1 MSLKQSFAF
10 AAASIGLAATSAA
23 PAAMRPFQV
32 GGGEGGGGAEGGIV
46 GWLLNLQSLFTHQIT
61 QDVKALHADPAALWG
76 LLGLGLLYGVAHA
89 AGPGHGKA
97 IIASYVTANDRA
109 LRRGVLLAF
118 LAAGLQALV
127 AIAIVGVL
135 AAILNRTAAAMNRA
149 ADMIAL
155 LSDLGVAA
163 IGAYL
168 VWTKG
173 GALIAAVRRRLQKK
187 AIIAGGALY
196 GGAPWRAREAAGAL
210 SPFRAI
216 DPGAALGEDPEC
228 GHLHIVDAA
237 ALGDRFTWRGALTTV
252 VAAGSR
258 PCSGALL
265 VLVFTLSQGLF
276 WAGVAATFAMAAGTA
291 ITTGAIAA
299 AAVAFKA
306 AALRAASGDETR
318 LALTARA
325 IEFAAALAVLGFG
338 LLLALGSTQG
348 A

>member
-1 MSLKQSFAF
+1 MSLKRVTAALWLMGASS
-10 AAASIGLAATSAA
+10 AAA
-23 PAAMRPFQV
+23 AAMRPFQV
-32 GGGEGGGGAEGGIV
+32 GGGEGGGGAQGGIV
-46 GWLLNLQSLFTHQIT
+46 GWLLNVQSLFTHLIT
-61 QDVKALHADPAALWG
+61 QDVKALHTDPTALWG
-76 LLGLGLLYGVAHA
+76 LLGLGLLYGIAHA

-109 LRRGVLLAF
+109 LRRGVILAF

-127 AIAIVGVL
+127 AIVLVGIL
-135 AAILNRTAAAMNRA
+135 AAILNQTAATMNQA
-149 ADMIAL
+149 ADSIAL

-173 GALIAAVRRRLQKK
+173 GAFLAALRKRFHRK
-187 AIIAGGALY
+187 AVVDGGALY
-196 GGAPWRAREAAGAL
+196 AGAPWSPAEATAAL
-210 SPFRAI
+210 SPFRVVE
-216 DPGAALGEDPEC
+216 PGTLAMTGADC
-228 GHLHIVDAA
+228 GHLHTLDAA
-237 ALGDRFTWRGALTTV
+237 SLGDGFTWRGAMTTV

-276 WAGVAATFAMAAGTA
+276 WAGVAATFAMAFGTA

-306 AALRAASGDETR
+306 LAMRAAAGEETR
-318 LALTARA
+318 LALVARA
-325 IEFAAALAVLGFG
+325 IELCAALAVLAFG

>member
-1 MSLKQSFAF
+1 MSLRRLLAF
-10 AAASIGLAATSAA
+10 AAAAPGLAATGAIA
-23 PAAMRPFQV
+23 AAMRPFQV

-76 LLGLGLLYGVAHA
+76 LLGLGLLYGIAHA

-109 LRRGVLLAF
+109 LRRGVILAF
-118 LAAGLQALV
+118 LAATLQALV

-135 AAILNRTAAAMNRA
+135 AAILNQTAAAMNGA
-149 ADMIAL
+149 ADAIAL

-173 GALIAAVRRRLQKK
+173 AAFFAALRRRFQRK
-187 AIIAGGALY
+187 AIVESGALY
-196 GGAPWRAREAAGAL
+196 GGAPWRPAGAAAAL

-216 DPGAALGEDPEC
+216 EPGAALATDPDC
-228 GHLHIVDAA
+228 GHLHTLDAA
-237 ALGDRFTWRGALTTV
+237 ALGDGFTWRGALTTV
-252 VAAGSR
+252 AAAGSR

-265 VLVFTLSQGLF
+265 VLVFTVSQGLF
-276 WAGVAATFAMAAGTA
+276 WAGVATTFAMAFGTA

-299 AAVAFKA
+299 IAVAFKA
-306 AALRAASGDETR
+306 AAMRAASGEETR

-325 IEFAAALAVLGFG
+325 IELAAALAVLGFG

>member
-1 MSLKQSFAF
+1 MSLRRLTAALCLVAASP
-10 AAASIGLAATSAA
+10 AAA
-23 PAAMRPFQV
+23 AAMRPFQV
-32 GGGEGGGGAEGGIV
+32 GGGEGGGGAQGGIV
-46 GWLLNLQSLFTHQIT
+46 GWLLNVQSVFTHLIT
-61 QDVKALHADPAALWG
+61 RDVKALHADPSALWG

-109 LRRGVLLAF
+109 LRRGVILAF
-118 LAAGLQALV
+118 LAAALQALV

-135 AAILNRTAAAMNRA
+135 AAILNRTAAAMNQA
-149 ADMIAL
+149 ADAIAL
-155 LSDLGVAA
+155 ASDLGVAA

-173 GALIAAVRRRLQKK
+173 GAFIAAVRKRLQRR
-187 AIIAGGALY
+187 AVVGAGALFA
-196 GGAPWRAREAAGAL
+196 GAPWRRTDASPTL
-210 SPFRAI
+210 SPFRVI
-216 DPGAALGEDPEC
+216 EPGAAAVMDADC
-228 GHLHIVDAA
+228 GHLHMLDAA
-237 ALGDRFTWRGALTTV
+237 SLGDGFTWRGAMTTV

-276 WAGVAATFAMAAGTA
+276 WAGVAATFAMAFGTA

-299 AAVAFKA
+299 AAVAFKSLA
-306 AALRAASGDETR
+306 MRAASGEETR
-318 LALTARA
+318 LALVARA
-325 IEFAAALAVLGFG
+325 IELCAALAVLAFG

>member
-1 MSLKQSFAF
+1 MSVRRVTAALWLMTASP
-10 AAASIGLAATSAA
+10 AAA
-23 PAAMRPFQV
+23 AAMRPFQV
-32 GGGEGGGGAEGGIV
+32 GGGEGGGGAQSGLV
-46 GWLLNLQSLFTHQIT
+46 GWLLNLQSLFTHMIT
-61 QDVKALHADPAALWG
+61 QDVKALHNDPAALWG
-76 LLGLGLLYGVAHA
+76 LLGLGLLYGIAHA

-109 LRRGVLLAF
+109 LRRGVILAF

-127 AIAIVGVL
+127 AIAIVGLL
-135 AAILNRTAAAMNRA
+135 AAILNQTAARMNQA
-149 ADMIAL
+149 ADSIAL

-173 GALIAAVRRRLQKK
+173 GAFLAALRKRFHRQAVVD
-187 AIIAGGALY
+187 GGALY
-196 GGAPWRAREAAGAL
+196 AGAPWRPTQAPPAL
-210 SPFRAI
+210 SPFRVI
-216 DPGAALGEDPEC
+216 EPGAAAIADADC
-228 GHLHIVDAA
+228 GHLHTLDAA
-237 ALGDRFTWRGALTTV
+237 ALGDGFTWRGAMTTV

-276 WAGVAATFAMAAGTA
+276 WAGVAATFAMAFGTA

-306 AALRAASGDETR
+306 LAMRAASGEETR

-325 IEFAAALAVLGFG
+325 IELCAALAVLAFG